1 VIYANRQN
9 KTVQKK
15 NTTKNKKIDDAVVCL
30 SFAKYVEIAI

>member
-1 VIYANRQN
+1 MLTGRIRQY
-9 KTVQKK
+9 KKK